1 MAGGLFKLVKPNKRP
16 QATDIQAAA
25 AWGVAAFTTAVWI
38 VQLYLCYYGLLQVTD
53 CLGHP
58 SYLLV

>member
-38 VQLYLCYYGLLQVTD
+38 VQLYR
-53 CLGHP
+53 H
-58 SYLLV
+58 

>member
-1 MAGGLFKLVKPNKRP
+1 MAGGAAALKLVKPKNRP

-38 VQLYLCYYGLLQVTD
+38 VQPFDWVKKTFFEK
-53 CLGHP
+53 P
-58 SYLLV
+58 APEN

>member
-1 MAGGLFKLVKPNKRP
+1 MAGGGVFKLVKPNKRP

-38 VQLYLCYYGLLQVTD
+38 VQPFDWVKKTFFEKAELEN
-53 CLGHP
+53 
-58 SYLLV
+58 